1 MFTIQKIYL
10 RTWCKKNSACV
21 KAANRNSKAVIR
33 SLKKMARNA
42 DKCQCIR
49 DIIIMRYNDE
59 NGLDKTKVSGI
70 GGEVIYDGCATNNT
84 LEKLLVKNGYQKITD
99 TQFSL

>member
-33 SLKKMARNA
+33 SLKKMARDTA
-42 DKCQCIR
+42 KCQYVREVYIN
-49 DIIIMRYNDE
+49 RYDR
-59 NGLDKTKVSGI
+59 NGLNRTKVCEM
-70 GGEVIYDGCATNNT
+70 GENVIYDGPATNNT
-84 LEKLLVKNGYQKITD
+84 LEKLLVKNGYRKMSD
-99 TQFSL
+99 THFSL

>member
-33 SLKKMARNA
+33 SLKKMARNTT
-42 DKCQCIR
+42 KCHCVR
-49 DIIIMRYNDE
+49 DIIITRYND
-59 NGLDKTKVSGI
+59 GYGFDKTKVCGI

-84 LEKLLVKNGYQKITD
+84 LEKLLVKNGYKKITD
-99 TQFSL
+99 THFSL